1 MNYEY
6 FYGSQA
12 ESYSFIRVPRLLM
25 KGKEFRELSTDAKL
39 LYSLLLDRMSLSMRN
54 GWLDEAGR
62 VYIYYTVEEIQDDLN
77 CGHNKACKLLAELDT
92 VKGIGLIERKKQ
104 GQGKPTKIFV
114 KQFAESEAH
123 NRNPEDCTPEN
134 GKSAKRKT
142 GVQASPKAE
151 GNYTDPNHTEN
162 SYTDPSIVRNPL
174 NGSHSRE
181 RQCSKIQ
188 GLSSVQTQT
197 QSLSDLGFAFGNE
210 ETDTCLED
218 VKEQLDYPLLAMTY
232 TDDSPDCIL
241 ELICDVLCST
251 SPGTRIGGETIPTP
265 KVQTRFRELRFEHVA
280 YVLDCLGET
289 TTDIRNIRAY
299 LLTALYNAPLTM
311 GPFYA
316 AAVRRDAA
324 RQ

>member
-114 KQFAESEAH
+114 KQFAENEAH
-123 NRNPEDCTPEN
+123 NQNPEDYTPEN
-134 GKSAKRKT
+134 GKSAKRKS

-151 GNYTDPNHTEN
+151 GSYTDPNHTEN
-162 SYTDPSIVRNPL
+162 SYTDPSIYPAEN
-174 NGSHSRE
+174 
-181 RQCSKIQ
+181 I
-188 GLSSVQTQT
+188 
-197 QSLSDLGFAFGNE
+197 

-232 TDDSPDCIL
+232 TDDTPNCVL

-251 SPGTRIGGETIPTP
+251 SPGTRIGGEMIPTP
-265 KVQTRFRELRFEHVA
+265 KVQTRFRQLRFEHVA
-280 YVLDCLGET
+280 YVLDCLAET

-311 GPFYA
+311 GPYYA

-324 RQ
+324 GQ

>member
-114 KQFAESEAH
+114 KQFAENEAH
-123 NRNPEDCTPEN
+123 NQNPEDYTPEN
-134 GKSAKRKT
+134 GKSAKRKS

-151 GNYTDPNHTEN
+151 GSYTDPNHTEN
-162 SYTDPSIVRNPL
+162 SYTDPSIYPAEN
-174 NGSHSRE
+174 
-181 RQCSKIQ
+181 I
-188 GLSSVQTQT
+188 
-197 QSLSDLGFAFGNE
+197 
-210 ETDTCLED
+210 ETDICLED

-232 TDDSPDCIL
+232 TDDTPNCVL

-251 SPGTRIGGETIPTP
+251 SPGTRIGGEMIPTP

-280 YVLDCLGET
+280 YVLDRLGET

-311 GPFYA
+311 GPYYA
-316 AAVRRDAA
+316 AAVRHDAA
-324 RQ
+324 RE

>member
-92 VKGIGLIERKKQ
+92 AKGIGLIERKKQ

-114 KQFAESEAH
+114 KQFAENEGH
-123 NRNPEDCTPEN
+123 DRNPEDYTPEN

-162 SYTDPSIVRNPL
+162 SYTDPSIYP
-174 NGSHSRE
+174 
-181 RQCSKIQ
+181 
-188 GLSSVQTQT
+188 
-197 QSLSDLGFAFGNE
+197 AGNM

-232 TDDSPDCIL
+232 TDDTPDCIL

-265 KVQTRFRELRFEHVA
+265 KVQTRFRQLRFEHVA
-280 YVLDCLGET
+280 YVLDRLAET

-311 GPFYA
+311 GPYYA